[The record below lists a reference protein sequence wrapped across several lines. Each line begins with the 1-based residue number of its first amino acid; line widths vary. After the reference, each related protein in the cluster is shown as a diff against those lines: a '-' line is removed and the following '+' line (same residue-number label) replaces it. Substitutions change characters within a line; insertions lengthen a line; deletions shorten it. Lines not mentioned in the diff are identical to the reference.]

1 VSDKIIVWS
10 ELTVKQREAILKK
23 HRLWLESAEGGQRAD
38 LRGAYLRG
46 AYLRGADLRGADLR
60 GAYLRGAYLQGADL
74 QGADLQGAYLQ
85 GADLQGAYLQG
96 ADGNK
101 LKVLAIYQ
109 CGPQGSRGDYLVSF
123 LCNDNKV
130 YFSTGCVHNM
140 EQKEF
145 LKRAAST
152 HDGNQHGKA
161 YKAAIAHCV
170 KMLKL
175 QQEPK

>member
-23 HRLWLESAEGGQRAD
+23 HRLWLESAEGGQR
-38 LRGAYLRG
+38 
-46 AYLRGADLRGADLR
+46 ADLR

>member
-1 VSDKIIVWS
+1 MSDKIIVWS

-23 HRLWLESAEGGQRAD
+23 HRLWLESAEGGQR
-38 LRGAYLRG
+38 
-46 AYLRGADLRGADLR
+46 ADLR

>member
-1 VSDKIIVWS
+1 MSDKIIVWS

-74 QGADLQGAYLQ
+74 QGAD
-85 GADLQGAYLQG
+85 LQG